1 VLDPRVS
8 AKPFLYT
15 YDTRASVVAQLAMPT
30 GQTIAY
36 ARDAQGRLLSTTLSG
51 TASQTLATHAYT
63 YDLAGQ
69 RTTATTT
76 SATTAYTYDAL
87 RQLATAT
94 ETPAG
99 TGQTPTREFAY
110 AYDPIGNRLTAAT
123 ATETTAYTANSVNQ
137 YTAIVPGTGLP
148 FAPTYDANGNTTTL
162 PSGLVLDYDE
172 ENRLVSAATLTTREE
187 YTYDGLGRR
196 VERRTF
202 TAASGLTAPATTTR
216 YVYDGWR
223 VLAELTS
230 TQSSPF
236 TLQSSY
242 TRGLDLSGT
251 LEGAGGIGG
260 LLAMTRDPA
269 GSATSAY
276 YFHDG
281 NGNVSTLVSASDALL
296 ASYTYTPFGDT
307 LTATGTWASVN
318 AYRFSAKECD
328 AFTGLYYYGL
338 RYYNPSTGRWLSRDP
353 IGEKGGVNL
362 YGMVRNNPIYCFDR
376 LGLESISY
384 EISAG
389 RFTAGELFFKG
400 SIGAVIS
407 ARIGGGSFVA
417 GPSIRL
423 DNSISYQ
430 QLPGIPKSVFGA
442 RGKCLTAILKCPNVK
457 VSVAATNLTGP
468 ISFISAPKI
477 SNEEG
482 NVTLEATTVT
492 INKLSG
498 GFDLVL
504 DAPGI
509 EAKFWDYP
517 KPSLFGAA
525 MQAKGMAID
534 GTNGLQSVVQTYV
547 DKAVRDVIARSTLT
561 SLQDGGSTLSLRV
574 TIDTACSLE
583 LNQ

>member
-51 TASQTLATHAYT
+51 TARQTLATHAYT

-69 RTTATTT
+69 RTTATTA

-123 ATETTAYTANSVNQ
+123 AAETTAYTANSVNQ

-172 ENRLVSAATLTTREE
+172 ENRLVSAATQTAREE

-202 TAASGLTAPATTTR
+202 TASSGLTAPVTSTR

-223 VLAELTS
+223 VLEELTS

-236 TLQSSY
+236 TLHSSY

-318 AYRFSAKECD
+318 AYRFSAKESD

-353 IGEKGGVNL
+353 IQERGGVNL
-362 YGMVRNNPIYCFDR
+362 YGFVANDPITAVDPDGAKILISTRIRNVEGVITPTRFAFSVMTGLRQAVGDSGVIGANPITDDEGNTIAWQVVIRSENPDGKCSKCWEQLKQAINAAHVIRIRYDR
-376 LGLESISY
+376 RMLDN
-384 EISAG
+384 A
-389 RFTAGELFFKG
+389 AGETTGRIRDVLVNPDNLIETPEVSPGFVYDGRNRWEYEDKKQPW
-400 SIGAVIS
+400 SALLWHEAIGHS
-407 ARIGGGSFVA
+407 S
-417 GPSIRL
+417 L
-423 DNSISYQ
+423 
-430 QLPGIPKSVFGA
+430 
-442 RGKCLTAILKCPNVK
+442 
-457 VSVAATNLTGP
+457 
-468 ISFISAPKI
+468 
-477 SNEEG
+477 
-482 NVTLEATTVT
+482 
-492 INKLSG
+492 
-498 GFDLVL
+498 
-504 DAPGI
+504 GI
-509 EAKFWDYP
+509 EHPGNLWNQFGMTDSSQVDPVIEIENMARECLRQNGFNVGERYP
-517 KPSLFGAA
+517 KYHGVP
-525 MQAKGMAID
+525 
-534 GTNGLQSVVQTYV
+534 
-547 DKAVRDVIARSTLT
+547 
-561 SLQDGGSTLSLRV
+561 
-574 TIDTACSLE
+574 
-583 LNQ
+583 

>member
-15 YDTRASVVAQLAMPT
+15 YNTRASVVAQLAMPT

-36 ARDAQGRLLSTTLSG
+36 ARDAEGRLLSTTLSG
-51 TASQTLATHAYT
+51 TAHQTLATHAYT

-69 RTTATTT
+69 RTTATTA

-123 ATETTAYTANSVNQ
+123 AAETTTYTANSVNQ
-137 YTAIVPGTGLP
+137 YTAIVSQISNSQISDT
-148 FAPTYDANGNTTTL
+148 PTYDANGNTTTL

-172 ENRLVSAATLTTREE
+172 ENRLVSAATLTAREE

-202 TAASGLTAPATTTR
+202 TASTGLTAPATTTR

-223 VLAELTS
+223 VLEELTS

-236 TLQSSY
+236 TLHSSY

-307 LTATGTWASVN
+307 LTASGTWASVN

-328 AFTGLYYYGL
+328 AFTSLYYYGL

-353 IGEKGGVNL
+353 IAEKGGPNL
-362 YGMVRNNPIYCFDR
+362 YGMVRNSPVNQWDL
-376 LGLESISY
+376 LGLAGESLPIEPYLAGYNLTMMQPIFVYPEKKQQDCSSGFCVVGDTIQTWYGGAFEMLGIEHVDITYNGQVIYVGRGGAASRLNAEYKKTRSSY
-384 EISAG
+384 PQSRRSDGTMRFGDKAGCLKCKDATDADILNCLRKRPPSAG
-389 RFTAGELFFKG
+389 RNCQGD
-400 SIGAVIS
+400 VQ
-407 ARIGGGSFVA
+407 
-417 GPSIRL
+417 
-423 DNSISYQ
+423 D
-430 QLPGIPKSVFGA
+430 
-442 RGKCLTAILKCPNVK
+442 
-457 VSVAATNLTGP
+457 ATGDCC
-468 ISFISAPKI
+468 
-477 SNEEG
+477 
-482 NVTLEATTVT
+482 
-492 INKLSG
+492 LSG
-498 GFDLVL
+498 FRTFTSTFFGWL
-504 DAPGI
+504 D
-509 EAKFWDYP
+509 
-517 KPSLFGAA
+517 
-525 MQAKGMAID
+525 
-534 GTNGLQSVVQTYV
+534 
-547 DKAVRDVIARSTLT
+547 
-561 SLQDGGSTLSLRV
+561 
-574 TIDTACSLE
+574 
-583 LNQ
+583 

>member
-15 YDTRASVVAQLAMPT
+15 YDPRASVVAQLAMPT

-51 TASQTLATHAYT
+51 TARQTLATHAYT

-69 RTTATTT
+69 RTTATTA

-123 ATETTAYTANSVNQ
+123 ATETTTYTANSVNQ
-137 YTAIVPGTGLP
+137 YTSIVSQISNSQISDT
-148 FAPTYDANGNTTTL
+148 PTYDANGNTTTL

-172 ENRLVSAATLTTREE
+172 ENRLVSAATLTAREE

-202 TAASGLTAPATTTR
+202 IASTGLTAPATTTR

-223 VLAELTS
+223 VLEELTS
-230 TQSSPF
+230 SQSSPF
-236 TLQSSY
+236 TLHSSY

-260 LLAMTRDPA
+260 LLSMTRDPA

-307 LTATGTWASVN
+307 LTASGTWASVN

-328 AFTGLYYYGL
+328 AFTSLYYYGL
-338 RYYNPSTGRWLSRDP
+338 RYYSLQVGRWINRDP
-353 IGEKGGVNL
+353 IQERGGVNL
-362 YGMVRNNPIYCFDR
+362 YGMVANNP
-376 LGLESISY
+376 
-384 EISAG
+384 
-389 RFTAGELFFKG
+389 
-400 SIGAVIS
+400 V
-407 ARIGGGSFVA
+407 
-417 GPSIRL
+417 
-423 DNSISYQ
+423 N
-430 QLPGIPKSVFGA
+430 
-442 RGKCLTAILKCPNVK
+442 
-457 VSVAATNLTGP
+457 
-468 ISFISAPKI
+468 
-477 SNEEG
+477 
-482 NVTLEATTVT
+482 
-492 INKLSG
+492 
-498 GFDLVL
+498 
-504 DAPGI
+504 
-509 EAKFWDYP
+509 FWDYLGFCCEGEVSDWKIEEVYECYDGQSDEEFLNGIGVTTAAAAALFGTYSNLP
-517 KPSLFGAA
+517 PTPGLPSATPSLAGDIRDAGMFVIGQVISPSVDWADGVQGLTSYMVYKIKTRRQAIATFGISVCVKARWKRCESCWIISTCMKDKTGVYQYETRKPRPA
-525 MQAKGMAID
+525 SADSIERAKQEAKG
-534 GTNGLQSVVQTYV
+534 
-547 DKAVRDVIARSTLT
+547 
-561 SLQDGGSTLSLRV
+561 SLYK
-574 TIDTACSLE
+574 
-583 LNQ
+583 

>member
-1 VLDPRVS
+1 
-8 AKPFLYT
+8 
-15 YDTRASVVAQLAMPT
+15 MPT

-51 TASQTLATHAYT
+51 TARQTLATHAYT

-69 RTTATTT
+69 RTTASTA

-99 TGQTPTREFAY
+99 TGQTPAREFAY

-123 ATETTAYTANSVNQ
+123 AAETTTYTANSVNQ
-137 YTAIVPGTGLP
+137 YTAIVSQISNSQISDT
-148 FAPTYDANGNTTTL
+148 PTYDANGNTTTL

-172 ENRLVSAATLTTREE
+172 ENRLVSAATLTAREE

-202 TAASGLTAPATTTR
+202 TASSGLTAPATTTR

-223 VLAELTS
+223 VLEELTS

-338 RYYNPSTGRWLSRDP
+338 RYYNPQAGRWINRDP
-353 IGEKGGVNL
+353 IEERGGVNL
-362 YGMVRNNPIYCFDR
+362 YGFVNNAPTNFGRFKDQFEGWFDIR
-376 LGLESISY
+376 SSWKHWAGDFQLSIFRGRSLSIS
-384 EISAG
+384 
-389 RFTAGELFFKG
+389 
-400 SIGAVIS
+400 
-407 ARIGGGSFVA
+407 
-417 GPSIRL
+417 
-423 DNSISYQ
+423 
-430 QLPGIPKSVFGA
+430 
-442 RGKCLTAILKCPNVK
+442 
-457 VSVAATNLTGP
+457 
-468 ISFISAPKI
+468 
-477 SNEEG
+477 
-482 NVTLEATTVT
+482 
-492 INKLSG
+492 
-498 GFDLVL
+498 
-504 DAPGI
+504 
-509 EAKFWDYP
+509 
-517 KPSLFGAA
+517 
-525 MQAKGMAID
+525 
-534 GTNGLQSVVQTYV
+534 
-547 DKAVRDVIARSTLT
+547 
-561 SLQDGGSTLSLRV
+561 
-574 TIDTACSLE
+574 
-583 LNQ
+583 

>member
-1 VLDPRVS
+1 MLDPRVS

-15 YDTRASVVAQLAMPT
+15 YDPRASVVAQLAMPT

-51 TASQTLATHAYT
+51 IAHQTLATHAYT

-69 RTTATTT
+69 RTTASTA

-123 ATETTAYTANSVNQ
+123 ATETTTYTANSVNQ
-137 YTAIVPGTGLP
+137 YTSIVSQISNSQISDT
-148 FAPTYDANGNTTTL
+148 PTYDANGNTTTL

-172 ENRLVSAATLTTREE
+172 ENRLVSAATLTAREE

-202 TAASGLTAPATTTR
+202 IASTGLTAPATTTR

-223 VLAELTS
+223 VLEELTS
-230 TQSSPF
+230 SQSSPF
-236 TLQSSY
+236 TLHSSY

-328 AFTGLYYYGL
+328 AFTSLYYYGL
-338 RYYNPSTGRWLSRDP
+338 RYYNPQAGRWINRDP
-353 IGEKGGVNL
+353 IEERGGVNL
-362 YGMVRNNPIYCFDR
+362 YVMVRNHPVSAVDYLGREESAPMGTLQDLYPTQANKMDVVVPSVPIPSS
-376 LGLESISY
+376 GKNIIEPPQN
-384 EISAG
+384 
-389 RFTAGELFFKG
+389 
-400 SIGAVIS
+400 SIGTSPSLGSAVNS
-407 ARIGGGSFVA
+407 AVKKIG
-417 GPSIRL
+417 
-423 DNSISYQ
+423 
-430 QLPGIPKSVFGA
+430 QL
-442 RGKCLTAILKCPNVK
+442 GKWY
-457 VSVAATNLTGP
+457 TGY
-468 ISFISAPKI
+468 
-477 SNEEG
+477 
-482 NVTLEATTVT
+482 TLEQFTQIGMNECQAQ
-492 INKLSG
+492 
-498 GFDLVL
+498 
-504 DAPGI
+504 
-509 EAKFWDYP
+509 
-517 KPSLFGAA
+517 
-525 MQAKGMAID
+525 QAKGKGCACCIVRVYKITEWQLF
-534 GTNGLQSVVQTYV
+534 GQSSYRPGWGRVVNTPCSKV
-547 DKAVRDVIARSTLT
+547 DKVSWGGANEIMPDFLGTEMAHKLNTQQPIT
-561 SLQDGGSTLSLRV
+561 SYFDW
-574 TIDTACSLE
+574 
-583 LNQ
+583 

>member
-15 YDTRASVVAQLAMPT
+15 YNTRASVVAQLAMPT

-36 ARDAQGRLLSTTLSG
+36 ARDAEGRLLSTTLSG
-51 TASQTLATHAYT
+51 TAHQTLATHAYT

-69 RTTATTT
+69 RTTATTA

-123 ATETTAYTANSVNQ
+123 AAETTTYTANSVNQ
-137 YTAIVPGTGLP
+137 YTAIVSQISNSQISDT
-148 FAPTYDANGNTTTL
+148 PTYDANGNTTTL

-172 ENRLVSAATLTTREE
+172 ENRLVSAATLTAREE

-202 TAASGLTAPATTTR
+202 TASSGLTAPATTTR

-223 VLAELTS
+223 VLEELTS

-236 TLQSSY
+236 TLHSSY
-242 TRGLDLSGT
+242 SRGLDLSGT

-338 RYYNPSTGRWLSRDP
+338 RYYNPGAGRWINRDP
-353 IGEKGGVNL
+353 IQEKGGENL
-362 YGMVRNNPIYCFDR
+362 YGCVFNNLGNWIDPLGLRGEASRGRAAGTSLLPIYPVPGYTNNTTPLARPSENSLNDGRVFAGVSGSAS
-376 LGLESISY
+376 LFLATWGA
-384 EISAG
+384 EISVTVVFTNECETCVTVQFTNIMGAG
-389 RFTAGELFFKG
+389 FLASAGVGGTAGYSNGPLDGPAFTVGLGGGTGSAGGFTASVDGNQSGG
-400 SIGAVIS
+400 SASAAKLGPTLGGAGYVRLNVSCTGCAS
-407 ARIGGGSFVA
+407 ARDFFPMEVA
-417 GPSIRL
+417 KYRA
-423 DNSISYQ
+423 
-430 QLPGIPKSVFGA
+430 V
-442 RGKCLTAILKCPNVK
+442 KCIIQKM
-457 VSVAATNLTGP
+457 
-468 ISFISAPKI
+468 
-477 SNEEG
+477 
-482 NVTLEATTVT
+482 
-492 INKLSG
+492 LSH
-498 GFDLVL
+498 
-504 DAPGI
+504 
-509 EAKFWDYP
+509 K
-517 KPSLFGAA
+517 
-525 MQAKGMAID
+525 
-534 GTNGLQSVVQTYV
+534 TY
-547 DKAVRDVIARSTLT
+547 
-561 SLQDGGSTLSLRV
+561 
-574 TIDTACSLE
+574 
-583 LNQ
+583 

>member
-1 VLDPRVS
+1 MLDPRVS

-15 YDTRASVVAQLAMPT
+15 YDARASVVAQLAMPT

-51 TASQTLATHAYT
+51 TAHQTLATHAYT

-69 RTTATTT
+69 RTTASTA

-99 TGQTPTREFAY
+99 TGQTPTQQFAY

-123 ATETTAYTANSVNQ
+123 AAETTTYTANSVNQ
-137 YTAIVPGTGLP
+137 YTAIVSQISNSQISDT
-148 FAPTYDANGNTTTL
+148 PTYDANGNTTTL

-172 ENRLVSAATLTTREE
+172 ENRLVSAATPTAREE

-202 TAASGLTAPATTTR
+202 TAAADLIAPATTTR

-223 VLAELTS
+223 VLEELTS

-236 TLQSSY
+236 TLHSSY

-260 LLAMTRDPA
+260 LLAMARGPA

-276 YFHDG
+276 YLPDG
-281 NGNVSTLVSASDALL
+281 NGNISALVSASDALV

-328 AFTGLYYYGL
+328 AFTGLYYYGF

-353 IGEKGGVNL
+353 LEERGEVNL
-362 YGMVRNNPIYCFDR
+362 YGMVRNHPTNAIDY
-376 LGLESISY
+376 LGREEAKSMGTLEQIHPDQ
-384 EISAG
+384 AN
-389 RFTAGELFFKG
+389 K
-400 SIGAVIS
+400 
-407 ARIGGGSFVA
+407 
-417 GPSIRL
+417 L
-423 DNSISYQ
+423 DV
-430 QLPGIPKSVFGA
+430 LIPKVPVPNSKNLLPVPDTFGLDAAGTSATAVNAAAAAPYVIYDNIFPALEYMMKDRAFGKASKECGAHSPTTICWCCQISIWPDSTGVWNSDARA
-442 RGKCLTAILKCPNVK
+442 RGILYKKTCDEIKP
-457 VSVAATNLTGP
+457 TGP
-468 ISFISAPKI
+468 IWENIGQ
-477 SNEEG
+477 E
-482 NVTLEATTVT
+482 TH
-492 INKLSG
+492 
-498 GFDLVL
+498 
-504 DAPGI
+504 
-509 EAKFWDYP
+509 
-517 KPSLFGAA
+517 
-525 MQAKGMAID
+525 
-534 GTNGLQSVVQTYV
+534 YV
-547 DKAVRDVIARSTLT
+547 PW
-561 SLQDGGSTLSLRV
+561 
-574 TIDTACSLE
+574 
-583 LNQ
+583 